1 MNLFDMS
8 AAQIDAAVERHWDRV
23 WEEMNAPDAWEH
35 YEPGWDVICD
45 YISTYYTPEQ
55 VADLVRDYLDG
66 REEEMLR
73 VYETGILADYITP
86 ALQMKDPDEV
96 WAEINRVFTESW
108 ENNDLFLHIWEHDDP
123 TVTAICEDL
132 LDAVNEGRMDKIR
145 EWYNDSWR
153 E

>member
-1 MNLFDMS
+1 MDYDSWLLD
-8 AAQIDAAVERHWDRV
+8 Q
-23 WEEMNAPDAWEH
+23 WEVQNAPDAWEH

-45 YISTYYTPEQ
+45 YISTYYEPAQ
-55 VADLVRDYLDG
+55 IADLVRDYLDG

-73 VYETGILADYITP
+73 VYETGILSDYINP

-96 WAEINRVFTESW
+96 LAEINRVFTESW
-108 ENNDLFLHIWEHDDP
+108 ENDDLFIHIWEHDDS

-132 LDAVNEGRMDKIR
+132 LDAVNDGRMDKIR
-145 EWYNDSWR
+145 EWYNSSWR

>member
-1 MNLFDMS
+1 MDYDSWLLDQWE
-8 AAQIDAAVERHWDRV
+8 AQ
-23 WEEMNAPDAWEH
+23 NAPDAWEH

-45 YISTYYTPEQ
+45 YISTYYEPAQ
-55 VADLVRDYLDG
+55 IADLVRDYLDG

-73 VYETGILADYITP
+73 VYETGILTDYINP
-86 ALQMKDPDEV
+86 ALQMKDTDEV

-108 ENNDLFLHIWEHDDP
+108 EKDDLFIHIWEHDDP
-123 TVTAICEDL
+123 TATAICEGL
-132 LDAVNEGRMDKIR
+132 LDAVNDGRMDKIR